1 MQPRESEIRWGDQ
14 VAIQLFSDDHGGYII
29 GTNASGQYGGNSLV
43 WVQVDMATSW
53 SVYLQFAETDLAT
66 PLEIGETINVLFN
79 VQMGCGAANLL
90 TTRLATLT
98 STNLQQ
104 EFFLQLPANTLQINF
119 TLQPGTL
126 SLPHSFLVGGMAAP
140 LVDVRHHS
148 QQEGQKH
155 TQWMPPGFPNEEPV
169 RYR

>member
-1 MQPRESEIRWGDQ
+1 MALSLVSND
-14 VAIQLFSDDHGGYII
+14 SGGYVI
-29 GTNASGQYGGNSLV
+29 GTSSSGLYGGNSLV
-43 WVQVDMATSW
+43 WVQEDMATSW

-66 PLEIGETINVLFN
+66 PLEAGEAINVLFN

-98 STNLQQ
+98 STVLQQ

-119 TLQPGTL
+119 TLLPGTL

-140 LVDVRHHS
+140 IVDLRHHR
-148 QQEGQKH
+148 QQEGQRH
-155 TQWMPPGFPNEEPV
+155 AEWMPPGFPHEPPPH
-169 RYR
+169 YR